1 MSTQLKDKV
10 AIVTGA
16 GQGIGKAIAFDLASN
31 GAAVLVTDLDYKS
44 AQKTRTL
51 IGTNSEYMQVD
62 VANLDDVQRMI
73 DTCLK
78 KFSKLDILINNAGV
92 TRFVD
97 IMGVTVEDWDLM
109 HSVNARGTFF
119 AMQFAAKQMIETKT
133 SGNIINIASIA
144 GKGWHGSSNAA
155 YAASKGAI
163 IAMTT
168 LAAQQLGRYGIRVNA
183 VCPGT
188 TQTGLLD
195 RIVDSI
201 AESHGVK
208 SSEVRKSPSRIS
220 PTGRDSTPEDIASMV
235 TFLVG
240 PGASNITGQAINVD
254 GGLISH

>member
-1 MSTQLKDKV
+1 MGTQLKGKV

-16 GQGIGKAIAFDLASN
+16 GQGIGRAIALDLASN
-31 GAAVLVTDLDYKS
+31 GATVFVTDLDYKS
-44 AQKTRTL
+44 AQNTSSL
-51 IGTNSEYMQVD
+51 IETNNECMQVD
-62 VANLDDVQRMI
+62 VANLDDVQKMI
-73 DTCLK
+73 DTCLQN
-78 KFSKLDILINNAGV
+78 FSKLDILVNNAGV

-109 HSVNARGTFF
+109 HAVNARGTFF
-119 AMQFAAKQMIETKT
+119 AMQFAAKKMIEAKVR
-133 SGNIINIASIA
+133 GNIINIASIA

-168 LAAQQLGRYGIRVNA
+168 LAAQQLGSYGIRVNA

-188 TQTGLLD
+188 TQPGLLD

-201 AESHGVK
+201 AESKGVK
-208 SSEVRKSPSRIS
+208 SSEVRKSPSRLS

-235 TFLVG
+235 TFLAG

>member
-1 MSTQLKDKV
+1 MQLKDKI

-16 GQGIGKAIAFDLASN
+16 GQGIGKAIALDLASN
-31 GAAVLVTDLDYKS
+31 GAIVLVTDIDYKLAKQTS
-44 AQKTRTL
+44 AL
-51 IGTNSEYMQVD
+51 IGNNSECMQVD
-62 VANLDDVQRMI
+62 IANLDQVQKMI
-73 DTCLK
+73 DICLQNFGK
-78 KFSKLDILINNAGV
+78 WDILYNNAV
-92 TRFVD
+92 VSRFVE

-119 AMQFAAKQMIETKT
+119 AMQFAAKQMIDSKL

-168 LAAQQLGRYGIRVNA
+168 LAAQQLGGYGIRVNA

-201 AESHGVK
+201 AESQGVK
-208 SSEVRKSPSRIS
+208 STEVRKSPSRIS

>member
-1 MSTQLKDKV
+1 MQLKDKV

-16 GQGIGKAIAFDLASN
+16 GQGIGRAIALDLASN
-31 GAAVLVTDLDYKS
+31 GATVFVTDLDYKS
-44 AQKTRTL
+44 AQNTSSL
-51 IGTNSEYMQVD
+51 IETNNECMQVD
-62 VANLDDVQRMI
+62 VANLDDVQKMI
-73 DTCLK
+73 DTCLQ
-78 KFSKLDILINNAGV
+78 KFSKLDILVNNAGV

-97 IMGVTVEDWDLM
+97 IIGVTVEGWDLM

-119 AMQFAAKQMIETKT
+119 AMQFAAKKKIEAKVR
-133 SGNIINIASIA
+133 GNIINIASIA

-168 LAAQQLGRYGIRVNA
+168 LAAQPLGSYGIRVNA

-201 AESHGVK
+201 AESKGVK

-235 TFLVG
+235 TFLAG

>member
-1 MSTQLKDKV
+1 MGTQLKGKV

-16 GQGIGKAIAFDLASN
+16 GQGIGRAIALDLASN
-31 GAAVLVTDLDYKS
+31 GATVFVTDLDYKS
-44 AQKTRTL
+44 AQNTSSL
-51 IGTNSEYMQVD
+51 IETNNECMQVD
-62 VANLDDVQRMI
+62 VANLDDVQKMI
-73 DTCLK
+73 DTCLQN
-78 KFSKLDILINNAGV
+78 FSKLDILVNNAGV

-119 AMQFAAKQMIETKT
+119 AMQFAAKKMIEAKVR
-133 SGNIINIASIA
+133 GNIINIASIA

-163 IAMTT
+163 IAMTN
-168 LAAQQLGRYGIRVNA
+168 LAAQQLGSYGIRVNE
-183 VCPGT
+183 VCPCT

-201 AESHGVK
+201 AESKGVK

-235 TFLVG
+235 TFLAG